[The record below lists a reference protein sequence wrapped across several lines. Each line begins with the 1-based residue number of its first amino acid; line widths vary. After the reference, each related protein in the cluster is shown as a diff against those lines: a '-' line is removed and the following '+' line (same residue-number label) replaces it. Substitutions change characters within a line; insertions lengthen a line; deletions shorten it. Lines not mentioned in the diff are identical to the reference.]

1 MGVWQFIWRSIFPG
15 VLLAGA
21 VLGTPP
27 AHAQPAGAGPVAE
40 TAPIEPSPPEPS
52 PPEPEPSPSAP
63 EPGPS
68 APSAPEPGPSAPSA
82 SEPGAEPRP
91 EAPGAPSV
99 PAAVPAVPAVVP
111 GGTQDGEA
119 YARALIERAR
129 ARRLADSVQWR
140 RLGHWKRSGWAR
152 LWFVGHLDGVHS
164 QADGTSLFL
173 SPRGKSS
180 PGAELEATLRAF
192 LRPGPAGDAH
202 ALCRFP
208 ARYEWL
214 RAELDIDPAR
224 LPRVQCAGF
233 EEFLRLLAPRA
244 VVVVFSG
251 YYLGQAA
258 SAFGHTFFRVEKHAP
273 DAGTERR
280 QLLDM
285 GVDYSARVTT
295 SNSLLY
301 AVLGMTGGFRGSFR
315 RLPYYYKVREYNDF
329 ESRDLW
335 EYRLALDQDQVD
347 MFVAHL
353 WELGHTY
360 FDYLYLTENCSYH
373 ILSALEVVNP
383 AWNLL
388 GRVKNPVIPADTIK
402 ALGDIPGLV
411 AEVTY
416 RPSLMTQ
423 FRRRT
428 RHMSETQLDLVEAL
442 SRSAQAPF
450 PDRLD
455 AKQRI
460 EALDAAA
467 DLIDIRWAED
477 VLLRPASLPARTKI
491 ALLARRAAIPEPSAE
506 LVIEPPVNERPDRGH
521 GTRRIA
527 VGAGMTRNR
536 DPYLSLGF
544 RATLHDLAD
553 PVTGYPELSQIE
565 FLPMELRTSLEDARV
580 WLEQASLVRILH
592 LNAFDRFNRSIS
604 WNVNVGA
611 ARIDDRGCPGCL
623 AATLSFGGGV
633 TRSWLDRRVA
643 FYAMLDNHAMW
654 APDLDGIRASA
665 VRLGLGP
672 MAGLRVRLHQRL
684 VTHLGGEWIWLP
696 GQEPLAMWSAGGTL
710 RWGITRD
717 IALDLD
723 VRTRQGLLDGRL
735 SAMLYY

>member
-1 MGVWQFIWRSIFPG
+1 MPD
-15 VLLAGA
+15 
-21 VLGTPP
+21 
-27 AHAQPAGAGPVAE
+27 
-40 TAPIEPSPPEPS
+40 
-52 PPEPEPSPSAP
+52 
-63 EPGPS
+63 
-68 APSAPEPGPSAPSA
+68 
-82 SEPGAEPRP
+82 PGAEPRP
-91 EAPGAPSV
+91 ETPGAPSAPATAPVV
-99 PAAVPAVPAVVP
+99 PAGLP
-111 GGTQDGEA
+111 GGAQDSEA
-119 YARALIERAR
+119 YARALIARAR

-140 RLGHWKRSGWAR
+140 RLGHWKRSGWAH
-152 LWFVGHLDGVHS
+152 LWLVGHLDGVHS
-164 QADGTSLFL
+164 QADGNSFFL

-180 PGAELEATLRAF
+180 PRAELEATLRAF
-192 LRPGPAGDAH
+192 TRPGPAGDAH

-233 EEFLRLLAPRA
+233 EEFLRLLAARA

-273 DAGTERR
+273 DTGAERR

-335 EYRLALDQDQVD
+335 EYRLALDQGQVD

-360 FDYLYLTENCSYH
+360 FDYFYLTENCSYH

-402 ALGDIPGLV
+402 ALGDIPGLI

-442 SRSAQAPF
+442 SRNARAPF

-491 ALLARRAAIPEPSAE
+491 ALLARRAAIPEPSAK
-506 LVIEPPVNERPDRGH
+506 LVIEPPVNQRPDRGH

-527 VGAGMTRNR
+527 VGAGMTRDR

-611 ARIDDRGCPGCL
+611 TRIDDRGCPGCL
-623 AATLSFGGGV
+623 AATLSFGGGLS
-633 TRSWLDRRVA
+633 TSWLDQRVA
-643 FYAMLDNHAMW
+643 FYAMLDNYAMW
-654 APDLDGIRASA
+654 APDLDGIRAA
-665 VRLGLGP
+665 PVRLGLGP
-672 MAGLRVRLHQRL
+672 MAGLRVRWHQRL
-684 VTHLGGEWIWLP
+684 VAHLGGEWIWLP

-717 IALDLD
+717 LALDLD
-723 VRTRQGLLDGRL
+723 VRTRQGMLDGRL